1 MFERMQCQ
9 HPYIVFK
16 DIEPKEM
23 ELLLD
28 YMYKG
33 EVNVVQEMLPTLI
46 KAAEALRVKGLAVPD
61 EMPSGKDYSTGR
73 KRSNSSND
81 SPQAKRKSEE
91 VKKGTQGLNDPIRTE
106 ETEGA
111 VSSNIEESN
120 SGNDPTSFSLYE
132 TNAEANV
139 SSFQE
144 SF

>member
-28 YMYKG
+28 YMYQG

-61 EMPSGKDYSTGR
+61 EMPSSKDSSTGR
-73 KRSNSSND
+73 KRSSTSNDIPQPKRRSEDSRKRQRESSDLNPQNRDKTFSSSEEGSSNNVLL
-81 SPQAKRKSEE
+81 QENE
-91 VKKGTQGLNDPIRTE
+91 
-106 ETEGA
+106 
-111 VSSNIEESN
+111 VSSHFYYN
-120 SGNDPTSFSLYE
+120 F
-132 TNAEANV
+132 
-139 SSFQE
+139 
-144 SF
+144 